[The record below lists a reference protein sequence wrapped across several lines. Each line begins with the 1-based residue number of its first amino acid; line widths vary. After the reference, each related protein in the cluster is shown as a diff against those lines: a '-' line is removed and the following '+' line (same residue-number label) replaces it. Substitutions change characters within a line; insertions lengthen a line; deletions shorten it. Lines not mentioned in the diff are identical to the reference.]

1 MSTETLCSHEWD
13 KYLKTAGKA
22 KKGWE
27 LIMDDFRNV
36 NVYSEVGN
44 RTGFLKHF
52 TDLMKTLFVV
62 SEKVMSKSV
71 RDEFVKVTVE
81 RMKELINFDYANS
94 TLDSDNVTKKRV
106 CQVIPLLRSTED
118 TDTDTKRKTEMI
130 LVMVLRITRPREQV
144 PNNEKVHI
152 ENSIKVRI
160 RSIKIKD
167 SSLQS
172 DGSSDPEDRA

>member
-1 MSTETLCSHEWD
+1 MGGRVSTETLCSHEWD
-13 KYLKTAGKA
+13 KYLKTIGKA
-22 KKGWE
+22 KREWE

-36 NVYSEVGN
+36 NVYSDTTE
-44 RTGFLKHF
+44 FLPHF
-52 TDLMKTLFVV
+52 TDLMNTLFVV
-62 SEKVMSKSV
+62 SEKVMSNSV
-71 RDEFVKVTVE
+71 RDEFVNVTVE

-130 LVMVLRITRPREQV
+130 LVMVLRITRPREQESAA
-144 PNNEKVHI
+144 NNRKVHI

-160 RSIKIKD
+160 RSIKD
-167 SSLQS
+167 S
-172 DGSSDPEDRA
+172 A